1 MTLAPSPL
9 MGLTALS
16 DNTQAVLLLTSPLL
30 AVGSEGSGGVK
41 VLSAGEY
48 GQLAMTLRQTQHQP
62 ADLLNGG
69 RDALLAAAPAHFDPE
84 RLNQLLSRGFQLGQ
98 AIEHWA
104 NRSIT
109 VISRADEAYPRRYK
123 QRLKHLAPPLLYA
136 CGNLAL
142 LDSPALAVIGSRST
156 PEVLLQQTTEIA
168 SLAASAGVV
177 IASGAARGVDEAAML
192 GALSAGG
199 CAIGVVAD
207 SLEKMSAKPIWR
219 QGLIDGCLLLLSA
232 EAPSVRFQ
240 PWRAMA
246 RNKLIYALADAA
258 LVMSS
263 DKDRGGTWDGA
274 KEQLTKLRSCP
285 IHVMDDPR
293 GGEGLPAIHEM
304 GARLWPYPSSPE
316 QLKALVAAEPT
327 SSHAPPVD
335 LSQTPA
341 NHHAESLQK
350 SLWEQGVL
358 NSKQEPL
365 KSHEGVDSAIDWKPE
380 KSNEEDLVPD
390 SPDANQALSP
400 AEELF
405 NLAKSLILEALDHPK
420 TESDLQELLN
430 IAKPQIREWCKTLVS
445 QGSIRRMNKPVRY
458 IKA

>member
-1 MTLAPSPL
+1 MTLAPAPL
-9 MGLTALS
+9 MGPPALS

-30 AVGSEGSGGVK
+30 AVGSEGSGGAK

-48 GQLAMTLRQTQHQP
+48 GQLAMSLRQTRHQP

-142 LDSPALAVIGSRST
+142 LDSPALAVVGSRST

-192 GALSAGG
+192 GALNAGG

-219 QGLIDGCLLLLSA
+219 RGLIDGRLLLLSA

-274 KEQLTKLRSCP
+274 KEQLTKLRSCH

-304 GARLWPYPSSPE
+304 GARLWPYPSTPE
-316 QLKALVAAEPT
+316 QLKAVLAADPT
-327 SSHAPPVD
+327 FSHASPVD

-341 NHHAESLQK
+341 NLHAESLQK
-350 SLWEQGVL
+350 SLWEQGAV
-358 NSKQEPL
+358 NSRLEPS
-365 KSHEGVDSAIDWKPE
+365 KSHEGGDAAIDWKPD
-380 KSNEEDLVPD
+380 KSKEQDLELV
-390 SPDANQALSP
+390 SQASNQALSP

-405 NLAKSLILEALDHPK
+405 NLGKNLILEALEDPK

-430 IAKPQIREWCKTLVS
+430 ITKPQIREWCKILLS
-445 QGSIRRMNKPVRY
+445 QGSIRKINKPVRY
-458 IKA
+458 IKI